1 MKSSGGMVMTEW
13 KALANAI
20 VHGGFDPNLM
30 GIKLVCEQCKNPHV
44 WLRYHVDVDSRNS
57 EFERFSVYLME
68 CPNCGHTELNVIGT
82 YNMDDV
88 SWALSGVVDSI
99 QKYFTALR
107 EMQTYA

>member
-13 KALANAI
+13 KALANAVI
-20 VHGGFDPNLM
+20 HHGYDVHLVD
-30 GIKLVCEQCKNPHV
+30 IRLVCEKCKNPHMWV
-44 WLRYHVDVDSRNS
+44 IYHADVDSHDT
-57 EFERFSVYLME
+57 EFEKFSVYLMTCSE
-68 CPNCGHTELNVIGT
+68 CGHTELNVIGT

-88 SWALSGVVDSI
+88 SWALSVAVDSI